1 MEPPACH
8 LHYWQS
14 DTGLVTH
21 LSYIGDYGPPTPY

>member
-8 LHYWQS
+8 LHYWRA
-14 DTGLVTH
+14 DAGLVTH